1 MLRAIALGASGLV
14 LATGCLL
21 VTGSTDGY
29 ELADAGAAETGADA
43 GGAGALDLQC
53 LSSSSCAGDGSP
65 GQVCCVAITG
75 TSSARST
82 CQAGPCGG
90 TLPVQLCGSD
100 AECTGTTCVTQTCS
114 LAGASV
120 TVRACG
126 ALPTCTR

>member
-1 MLRAIALGASGLV
+1 MLRTVLIPATAALAV
-14 LATGCLL
+14 VTGCVI

-29 ELADAGAAETGADA
+29 DLADAGAAQTSADA
-43 GGAGALDLQC
+43 AAGALDLQC
-53 LSSSSCAGDGSP
+53 LSTSSCAGDGAV
-65 GQVCCVAITG
+65 GALCCVTITG
-75 TSSARST
+75 TSSARSA
-82 CQAGPCGG
+82 CQPGPCGG
-90 TLPVQLCGSD
+90 TLPVQLCASD